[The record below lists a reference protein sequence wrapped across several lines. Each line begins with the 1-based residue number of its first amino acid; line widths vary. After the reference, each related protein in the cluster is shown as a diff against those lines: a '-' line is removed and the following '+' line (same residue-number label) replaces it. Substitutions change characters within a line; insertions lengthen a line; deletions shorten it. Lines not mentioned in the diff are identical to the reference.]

1 MYSVDCGASLSND
14 GITFVSKKNTRFDSP
29 TILGHSGL
37 DWCHGLK
44 GGSENP
50 ENKLGGHISV
60 LVFEDW
66 SPVLRFGRVCNE
78 LRCASSWPTGGTSQ
92 IFRGRQRMCE
102 CRMENC
108 ITMVEGTKQV
118 TEPSKS
124 VSTATGDSAKR
135 TRRKPGSWSC

>member
-37 DWCHGLK
+37 DWCHGLI
-44 GGSENP
+44 P
-50 ENKLGGHISV
+50 V

-66 SPVLRFGRVCNE
+66 SAVLRFGRVCNE